1 MSNRLGNTGPLARS
15 PLPQEYPPPA
25 QPTVPVRIVAG
36 FLANLPGR
44 SRLFFQRQFFVSY
57 PRPAQMGG
65 FAPFPRTIPMVRIQ
79 APEHQSIVVREV
91 TFNAFQHSGIGIE
104 DLAEVPYGRSVGTIG
119 FSALLDNRAMLD
131 FQTNLPGSG
140 VPIDVSAIQGGVANA
155 PVAGQGQIK
164 QGVGPANPI
173 LPQESFASYVMPKSS
188 MAFNAIVFRPPSFDL
203 RLFMV
208 TVSGWVIEAKELETI
223 IDHLSR

>member
-44 SRLFFQRQFFVSY
+44 SRLFFQRQFFVTY
-57 PRPAQMGG
+57 PRPAQAAG

-79 APEHQSIVVREV
+79 APDHQSIVVREV
-91 TFNAFQHSGIGIE
+91 TFSAFQHSGIGIE
-104 DLAEVPYGRSVGTIG
+104 DLSEVPYGRSVGTLG

-140 VPIDVSAIQGGVANA
+140 VPIVVSVIQSGVVA

-164 QGVGPANPI
+164 QGVGSANPV
-173 LPQESFASYVMPKSS
+173 LPQESFASYVMPRSS

-203 RLFMV
+203 RMFMV
-208 TVSGWVIEAKELETI
+208 TVSGWTVEAKELETI
-223 IDHLSR
+223 LDRLSQ